1 MRAPNP
7 RLAASIQIRLS
18 QSNILNAHLV
28 RQQYPF
34 DVSKMILLQIIA
46 IKSVGVGIAALH
58 SRSRH
63 LICRRQYLLNT

>member
-18 QSNILNAHLV
+18 RSNTLNAHLV
-28 RQQYPF
+28 RPQYAF
-34 DVSKMILLQIIA
+34 DVSKMISLPIFA

-58 SRSRH
+58 PRSRR